1 MFVLLCIVV
10 AILTL
15 VCTATLGQVRQMRA
29 EIQELRA
36 QLPSRQGLGEPSS
49 ALRSI
54 S

>member
-1 MFVLLCIVV
+1 MFTLLCLVV

-15 VCTATLGQVRQMRA
+15 VCVATLGQVRQLRA
-29 EIQELRA
+29 EIQSLRA
-36 QLPSRQGLGEPSS
+36 QLSRQGWDEPSS